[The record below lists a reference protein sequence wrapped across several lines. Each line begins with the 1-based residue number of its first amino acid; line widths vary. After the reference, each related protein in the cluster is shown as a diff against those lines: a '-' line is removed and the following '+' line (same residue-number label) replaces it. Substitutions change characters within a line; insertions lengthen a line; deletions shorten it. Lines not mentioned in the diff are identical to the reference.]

1 LSITNVDNLLLE
13 RKIMTIYNRIKEKAD
28 EKGISIKALE
38 REAGLG
44 NGVIKRW
51 NETSPQ
57 CNKLELVANYLQ
69 VSIEWLITGKNPS
82 NFTKEESELI
92 QAYKKADART
102 QEIVKLSLQPYM
114 PQETKLSS
122 RYINL
127 RDPRQDL

>member
-1 LSITNVDNLLLE
+1 
-13 RKIMTIYNRIKEKAD
+13 MTIYNRIKEKAD

-92 QAYKKADART
+92 QAYKKADARGDCKA
-102 QEIVKLSLQPYM
+102 E
-114 PQETKLSS
+114 SS
-122 RYINL
+122 TLYATGNKIIRFTDWIRNHYE
-127 RDPRQDL
+127 

>member
-1 LSITNVDNLLLE
+1 
-13 RKIMTIYNRIKEKAD
+13 MTIYNRIKEKAE

-92 QAYKKADART
+92 QAYRSEERRVGKECR
-102 QEIVKLSLQPYM
+102 SRWSPYH
-114 PQETKLSS
+114 
-122 RYINL
+122 
-127 RDPRQDL
+127 

>member
-1 LSITNVDNLLLE
+1 
-13 RKIMTIYNRIKEKAD
+13 MTIYNRIKEKAD

-82 NFTKEESELI
+82 NFTK
-92 QAYKKADART
+92 
-102 QEIVKLSLQPYM
+102 
-114 PQETKLSS
+114 
-122 RYINL
+122 
-127 RDPRQDL
+127 

>member
-1 LSITNVDNLLLE
+1 MVKLNINKVIKVSLFPVLIT
-13 RKIMTIYNRIKEKAD
+13 
-28 EKGISIKALE
+28 GISIKALE

-114 PQETKLSS
+114 PQETKLSDS
-122 RYINL
+122 QIG
-127 RDPRQDL
+127 

>member
-69 VSIEWLITGKNPS
+69 VSIEWLITGKNPG

-114 PQETKLSS
+114 PQETKLSDS
-122 RYINL
+122 QIG
-127 RDPRQDL
+127 

>member
-1 LSITNVDNLLLE
+1 
-13 RKIMTIYNRIKEKAD
+13 MTIYNRIKEKAD

-69 VSIEWLITGKNPS
+69 VSIEWLITGKDPS
-82 NFTKEESELI
+82 TLTKEEKELI
-92 QAYKKADART
+92 QAYNKADART

-114 PQETKLSS
+114 PQEAKLSNS
-122 RYINL
+122 QIG
-127 RDPRQDL
+127 

>member
-13 RKIMTIYNRIKEKAD
+13 RKIMTIYNRIKEKAN

-114 PQETKLSS
+114 PQETKLSDS
-122 RYINL
+122 QIG
-127 RDPRQDL
+127 

>member
-114 PQETKLSS
+114 PQETKLSDS
-122 RYINL
+122 QIG
-127 RDPRQDL
+127 

>member
-1 LSITNVDNLLLE
+1 MSITNVDNLLLE
-13 RKIMTIYNRIKEKAD
+13 RKIMTIYNRIKEKAN

-114 PQETKLSS
+114 PQETKLSDS
-122 RYINL
+122 QIG
-127 RDPRQDL
+127 

>member
-1 LSITNVDNLLLE
+1 
-13 RKIMTIYNRIKEKAD
+13 MTIYNRIKEKAD

-114 PQETKLSS
+114 PTGNKIIRFTDWIRNHYE
-122 RYINL
+122 
-127 RDPRQDL
+127 